1 MKSPALVALSL
12 GFSLNLS
19 YVVNHACEQKRH
31 PPKGVGV
38 SDGNHGGKKNIVW
51 RKGKRIGVRALW
63 VLLNG
68 EMPPRFL
75 HQGFSS

>member
-1 MKSPALVALSL
+1 MKSPASVALSL

-31 PPKGVGV
+31 PPKGGGV